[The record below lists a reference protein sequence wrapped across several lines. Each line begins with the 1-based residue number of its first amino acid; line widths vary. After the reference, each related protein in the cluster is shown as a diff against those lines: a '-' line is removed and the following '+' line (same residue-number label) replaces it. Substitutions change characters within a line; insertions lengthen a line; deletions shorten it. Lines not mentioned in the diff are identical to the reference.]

1 MTWNNKHVNEIRY
14 KEPDLQQAYQHYKDL
29 TVFYEVQIARKYKTV
44 DNSPIQE
51 AWNKFVRLRKRYGYD
66 R

>member
-51 AWNKFVRLRKRYGYD
+51 AWSQFIKLRKHYGYD